1 MSRTR
6 IVKGKLTKVTHKDHF
21 IYSRGSIINNGATK
35 VIQIGEDNGVLYG
48 KPDFPDL
55 VYEPVEYKLK
65 SVLAHEQLMN
75 TAKELSE
82 MTFILLMLQIFGEE
96 IEVEAIGKLYR
107 DLCDDKLEPPE
118 IIVTRDPI
126 KNYRANYTNKRKKIL
141 VSKGFV
147 EEAVKD
153 NEVKAQ
159 LMVALLEEY
168 GHHIDNLL
176 RTDYA
181 VNGKEDKD
189 IIDEGA
195 KFAYYFLTVDFANTP
210 KLEFAEA
217 EIPEYKGKLILDLE
231 KESQDLSKYANQD
244 QWYDDD
250 PAEDDIENFGFG
262 FAHGTHG
269 GIEMDALAKTNIFTE
284 SEVLQ
289 IYYGNWLRD
298 VSQVLVP
305 FTIRFTKAVRDKVE
319 NHNKQTQGKTQ
330 HLKAGNTAKFSHE
343 GWVELIELFAAK
355 EFIYTKGGTAVKTEN
370 YVQHLQRF
378 RNTYGQLTKDI
389 LGIYRPEEHID
400 NPRGLTR
407 EHQSVYD
414 ETRIKREVPGGSE
427 EISFYIGES
436 EECFRVNSFG
446 QKYYIYRDDENA
458 QKKMGEKVMIKAD
471 PLRPSSDSYMSNQ
484 LKLAVTKG
492 KNRDGFRHFGAAMHV
507 LEDYFSH
514 TNFVE
519 LSLCKLGWKKDSPF
533 KYLKNVYPW
542 VQNRQGT
549 DYSTIPI
556 VTGKFLLDDTC
567 ASVVPKMADMLLP
580 IGFSKYE
587 VGNPGERTFGQQT
600 IYTVLKDLA
609 DGQKEDPTQTSVKYL
624 GMDSVELFEYYQ
636 KLLELSDWMTE
647 QKKREDPIGWVM
659 RGFGFVSHYM
669 GEILMNFTNVIFN
682 IMIESVDDDIKAAQ
696 THVTNVNYGEDPTH
710 TQVGKDAHENPL
722 NGLAAALA
730 TVAVKD
736 VGQRIK
742 NIWEGRESDPDGS
755 KLAFYVQNTY
765 SRHPRSVS
773 WMDKEV
779 ENWAIRVSKNPS
791 FLEKLYH
798 PTPVAHAHD
807 AAKRKV
813 RIGLDKIEEIKK
825 YFGK

>member
-6 IVKGKLTKVTHKDHF
+6 IVKGKLTKVTHEDHF
-21 IYSRGSIINNGATK
+21 IFSRGSIVNNGATK
-35 VIQIGEDNGVLYG
+35 VIQKGDEKGVVYG
-48 KPDFPDL
+48 TPDFPDL
-55 VYEPVEYKLK
+55 VYEPTEYKLK
-65 SVLAHEQLMN
+65 SPLAHEQLKN

-96 IEVEAIGKLYR
+96 IEVEAIGKLYK

-118 IIVTRDPI
+118 IIVTKDPI
-126 KNYRANYTNKRKKIL
+126 KNYKANYTNKRKKIL

-181 VNGKEDKD
+181 TNGKEDKD
-189 IIDEGA
+189 RIDEGA
-195 KFAYYFLTVDFANTP
+195 KFAYYFLTVDLAKTP
-210 KLEFAEA
+210 QLEFAEA

-231 KESQDLSKYANQD
+231 KESQDLSQYANQD

-250 PAEDDIENFGFG
+250 PNEDDIENFGFG

-269 GIEMDALAKTNIFTE
+269 GIEMDALSKVGFQQ
-284 SEVLQ
+284 SEILQ

-305 FTIRFTKAVRDKVE
+305 FTIRFTKEVRAVVE
-319 NHNKQTQGKTQ
+319 NHNEKTKGRTQ
-330 HLKAGNTAKFSHE
+330 HIQAGNTAKFSHD
-343 GWVELIELFAAK
+343 GWVEIIELFAAK
-355 EFIYTKGGTAVKTEN
+355 EFVYTKGGDKIKTEN
-370 YVQHLQRF
+370 YVKHLERF
-378 RNTYGQLTKDI
+378 RATYGQLTKDI

-400 NPRGLTR
+400 NPRGLER
-407 EHQSVYD
+407 EPQAVYD
-414 ETRIKREVPGGSE
+414 ETRVKREVPGGFE

-446 QKYYIYRDDENA
+446 QKYYIYRDDEDA
-458 QKKMGEKVMIKAD
+458 QRKMGEKTMIKAD

-484 LKLAVTKG
+484 LRLAVMKG
-492 KNRDGFRHFGAAMHV
+492 KNRDGFRHFGAALHV

-519 LSLCKLGWKKDSPF
+519 LSLCKLGWTKKGF
-533 KYLKNVYPW
+533 EHLKKVYPW

-549 DYSTIPI
+549 DYSKIPV

-580 IGFSKYE
+580 IGFSSYE

-609 DGQKEDPTQTSVKYL
+609 QGQKEDPTQKSVQYL
-624 GMDSVELFEYYQ
+624 GMDSVDLFEYYK
-636 KLLELSDWMTE
+636 KLLELSDWMTT
-647 QKKREDPIGWVM
+647 QKQRKDAVGWVM
-659 RGFGFVSHYM
+659 RSLGFVSHYM
-669 GEILMNFTNVIFN
+669 GEILMNFTNVVFN
-682 IMIESVDDDIKAAQ
+682 ILIESVDDDIKEAQ
-696 THVTNVNYGEDPTH
+696 THGTNVNYGEDPTH
-710 TQVGKDAHENPL
+710 TQIGKDAHENPL
-722 NGLAAALA
+722 NGLAAILA
-730 TVAVKD
+730 TIAVKD
-736 VGQRIK
+736 VGQRMK
-742 NIWEGRESDPDGS
+742 DIWEGRVSDPNGS
-755 KLAFYVQNTY
+755 NLVSYVQNTY
-765 SRHPRSVS
+765 SRHPRAVN
-773 WMDKEV
+773 WMDQEI
-779 ENWAIRVSKNPS
+779 ENWVNRVSKDPA
-791 FLEKLYH
+791 FLNKLYH

-807 AAKRKV
+807 TAKRKV
-813 RIGLDKIEEIKK
+813 KIGLDKIEELKRHFLK
-825 YFGK
+825 